1 MFGILMVSRYFE
13 NRSGAC
19 GSGVLY
25 RLCVGHDRIYHARR
39 LLRPP
44 VEHPTQN
51 DARHHARS
59 SPLYTA
65 ILSKRSLIVAQRL
78 YVYSVSYTA
87 SMGFAK
93 AAILLEWKRI
103 FVPRGTR
110 DAFFWTAMA
119 LLVINVLLY
128 LSVEIVVICSCVPP
142 RKFWYP
148 FIAGPCVNRR
158 IVDTTAGAFNLA
170 TDIAIFLLPQR
181 KIWSLRLSTSR
192 KIGLAIVFSFGLVY
206 VNISTPAEL
215 APGTQL

>member
-1 MFGILMVSRYFE
+1 MK
-13 NRSGAC
+13 
-19 GSGVLY
+19 
-25 RLCVGHDRIYHARR
+25 
-39 LLRPP
+39 
-44 VEHPTQN
+44 
-51 DARHHARS
+51 
-59 SPLYTA
+59 
-65 ILSKRSLIVAQRL
+65 SKRSLIVAQRL

-128 LSVEIVVICSCVPP
+128 MSVEIVVICSCVPP

-158 IVDTTAGAFNLA
+158 IVDTTAGSFNLA

-206 VNISTPAEL
+206 VDIFFPSLSKDGSQVEL
-215 APGTQL
+215 DANKTQVMRCCHRPHTCHCRSCLPDPRRRHGRHDVHGVPSAPMVPR